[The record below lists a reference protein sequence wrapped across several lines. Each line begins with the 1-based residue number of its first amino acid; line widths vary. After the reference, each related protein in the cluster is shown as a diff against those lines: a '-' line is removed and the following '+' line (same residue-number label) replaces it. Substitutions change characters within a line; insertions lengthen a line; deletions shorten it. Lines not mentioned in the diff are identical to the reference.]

1 MIFKKFKGVSAKTE
15 KLDWPLILSAIT
27 LALMVYARDMS
38 ILHLGPIYFVGVIA
52 VFSVLLPYKSF
63 VPFVF
68 FYMGAGVGV
77 NGIAMIPLLGALIIK
92 SGSVNMRQIIFPV
105 ILLLLELLSWQT
117 YSFPTEP
124 NRFVVYSLFV
134 VLFFYL
140 LFDEKNDNE
149 EIRKNIQFYIL
160 GVSVAVLIIMIHS
173 ASSLG
178 FEDIAFGTYRIG
190 GDTGELSAEGFD
202 GDQYTAMNPNTLAYY
217 SITAIALTLY
227 VKNAFRSIILK
238 TTVLI
243 ILGIAGVMS
252 TSRTWLV
259 VIALTLA
266 TYFLFSKMKGKVGFV
281 VFSVILLI
289 AAAQVANYVDAFT
302 SRFETRFEQGTLGE
316 AGGRVDIIKLYNNFL
331 FSNPEYLVFGTGAVY
346 YTDVCGVGLS
356 SHSGAHQ
363 VLICY
368 GFFGVL
374 IYIVAGVIYYRRFC
388 RKKHSKLWFYMPFIV
403 CFVFDQTVQFLTPAP
418 MMLPFVACLLPLKL
432 KQYQV

>member
-1 MIFKKFKGVSAKTE
+1 
-15 KLDWPLILSAIT
+15 
-27 LALMVYARDMS
+27 MVYARDMS
-38 ILHLGPIYFVGVIA
+38 ILHLGSMYFVGVIA
-52 VFSVLLPYKSF
+52 IISVLLPYKSL

-77 NGIAMIPLLGALIIK
+77 NGMAMIPLLGALIIK
-92 SGSVNMRQIIFPV
+92 SGSINMRQIIFPV
-105 ILLLLELLSWQT
+105 IILLLELLSWQT
-117 YSFPTEP
+117 YSFSTEP
-124 NRFVVYSLFV
+124 NRFVVYSLFI

-149 EIRKNIQFYIL
+149 EIRKNVQFYIL

-266 TYFLFSKMKGKVGFV
+266 IYFLFSKMKGKVGFI

-346 YTDVCGVGLS
+346 YADVCGVGLS

-363 VLICY
+363 VLVCY

-374 IYIVAGVIYYRRFC
+374 IYIVAGFIYYRRFC
-388 RKKHSKLWFYMPFIV
+388 RKNHSKLWNYMPFIV
-403 CFVFDQTVQFLTPAP
+403 CFVFDQTVQFLTPAT